1 MDGSTRN
8 TRTVR
13 VYNPTADETDSQDA
27 LARRFDSLDGKV
39 IGLLNNTKDR
49 TEIIFDVVEA
59 RLKER
64 FPGVE
69 VRHYRKESV
78 SGARP
83 EMFAAIK
90 SECDGVVTAL
100 GD

>member
-1 MDGSTRN
+1 M
-8 TRTVR
+8 
-13 VYNPTADETDSQDA
+13 
-27 LARRFDSLDGKV
+27 
-39 IGLLNNTKDR
+39 LNNTKDR
-49 TEIIFDVVEA
+49 TEIIFEVVEA

-64 FPGVE
+64 FPGVD

-83 EMFAAIK
+83 ELFAAIK
-90 SECDGVVTAL
+90 RDCDGVITAL